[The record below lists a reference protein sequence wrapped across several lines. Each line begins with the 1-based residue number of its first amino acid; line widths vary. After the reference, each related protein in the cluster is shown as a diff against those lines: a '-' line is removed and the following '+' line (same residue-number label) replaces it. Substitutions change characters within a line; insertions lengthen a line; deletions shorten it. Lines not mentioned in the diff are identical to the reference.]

1 MRRFLMSVLLTI
13 MCSFFAFAGGVKY
26 LSGNKKLFKTAEGG
40 MLLEISFEGA
50 TYDYSSPLEERWPD
64 IDHYALKARD
74 GFIQDFRENFKKV
87 YITENKS
94 EAKYSISIKI
104 DNVDMYAKVMSWVPG
119 PAIKVWGILVITDTA
134 SGEELLRLSLK
145 ELCGGASPSQHE
157 AMSDTFELLA
167 DELKKFK

>member
-1 MRRFLMSVLLTI
+1 MRRFIMSVLLTI

-26 LSGNKKLFKTAEGG
+26 LNGNKKLFKTAEGG

-50 TYDYSSPLEERWPD
+50 TYDYSCPIEEQWPD
-64 IDHYALKARD
+64 IDHYAFKARD

-104 DNVDMYAKVMSWVPG
+104 DNVDMYVKVMSWVPG
-119 PAIKVWGILVITDTA
+119 PAIKVWGTLVITDAA
-134 SGEELLRLSLK
+134 SGEELLKLKLK